1 MLNRLKSP
9 TKPPAPT
16 GPMEPL
22 NNSWIIGDACSK
34 IPISAVTLAHS
45 TTHWSQNG
53 GVLNAVFTSSL
64 WVVTSF
70 CSLIGAVH
78 FSGFHFSQRKKNQK
92 GEGPARPD
100 RWCSCAD
107 QSLSEA
113 VHCSTP
119 KSASA
124 RLSQNFSRNMATECP
139 IRRHGPHVS
148 SA

>member
-16 GPMEPL
+16 GPMGSL

-45 TTHWSQNG
+45 PTHWSQNC

-92 GEGPARPD
+92 GEGPATPD
-100 RWCSCAD
+100 CWRSCAD

-113 VHCSTP
+113 VHRSTT